1 MARENRNAY
10 ATLGREIVG
19 VSRAMNRTCAAVD
32 RICTTHCDKWQ
43 VTKRITLHSRV
54 IRFVFGPCC
63 RRKGRRMEKRKN
75 ELCSEY
81 ITLRTTPAEKVKLT
95 ALSQKTGLNVS
106 ETIRALLAAAEV
118 VEVASWA
125 PSLGGK

>member
-1 MARENRNAY
+1 
-10 ATLGREIVG
+10 
-19 VSRAMNRTCAAVD
+19 
-32 RICTTHCDKWQ
+32 
-43 VTKRITLHSRV
+43 
-54 IRFVFGPCC
+54 
-63 RRKGRRMEKRKN
+63 MEKRKN